1 MNEWKHQPYNRKSG
15 NRLIVGHYWAACLIA
30 QQSLLTTLN
39 CPASASPLRT
49 FACYISDNS
58 IVRHIDSSR
67 FTYLYCFQ
75 HSFMPHNGF
84 ENITHQINTH
94 FVLHSSS
101 VALVSCPTKYQ
112 FNIAYIYNMFIMRR
126 SMSIYKKAIKAY

>member
-1 MNEWKHQPYNRKSG
+1 MNGSINRKSE
-15 NRLIVGHYWAACLIA
+15 NELIVGHYWPACLIA

-75 HSFMPHNGF
+75 HSFILHNGF
-84 ENITHQINTH
+84 ENKTYKINIR

-101 VALVSCPTKYQ
+101 VTLVYCSTKSQ
-112 FNIAYIYNMFIMRR
+112 FNITLYNIC
-126 SMSIYKKAIKAY
+126 

>member
-15 NRLIVGHYWAACLIA
+15 NQLIVGHYWAASLIA

-39 CPASASPLRT
+39 CPASDSPLRT

-75 HSFMPHNGF
+75 HSFIPHNGF
-84 ENITHQINTH
+84 ENIMHQINTRF
-94 FVLHSSS
+94 FVTIVKRCSGL
-101 VALVSCPTKYQ
+101 
-112 FNIAYIYNMFIMRR
+112 
-126 SMSIYKKAIKAY
+126 MSHKI